1 MGVWGWKEGGG
12 IKRGDGE
19 REWGWRGGVGRRGGG
34 EREWGWR
41 EGVGMEKGSV
51 REREG
56 ASIKRLSVSIK
67 QASLVL
73 FNIASFGPY
82 KEKPPELNNSS
93 IHYIHTMI
101 ESVVLVLVGEGDRV
115 SMPLW

>member
-1 MGVWGWKEGGG
+1 
-12 IKRGDGE
+12 
-19 REWGWRGGVGRRGGG
+19 
-34 EREWGWR
+34 
-41 EGVGMEKGSV
+41 MEKGSV

-67 QASLVL
+67 QASSVL

-115 SMPLW
+115 SMPLWWYLEPLETNLTTYKQQSHIISISQYTAREVCHILL